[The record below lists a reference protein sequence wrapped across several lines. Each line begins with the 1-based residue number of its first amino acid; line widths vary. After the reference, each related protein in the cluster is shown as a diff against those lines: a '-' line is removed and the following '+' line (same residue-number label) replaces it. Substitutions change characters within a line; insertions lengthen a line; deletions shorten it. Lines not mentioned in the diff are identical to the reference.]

1 MDFSTWILALLL
13 SLVKPGPAVSL
24 LTGAE
29 NETEV
34 ARRERFAAISR
45 DLSEVVQSEAPIFPG
60 PQGRARTA
68 ALLLGIAAYES
79 AFLLEVDRGIDR
91 EERAKRGQEDHGR
104 SWCLLQINLGQ
115 GRVLVGSDEMRSWRG
130 QDLVADR
137 KKCFR
142 VGLEM
147 ARRSVASC
155 ARVFGDQRLWLNQYA
170 SGECKPDVSKCA
182 GDATCEGKAQRTIAE
197 ASLTSRNRM
206 DADIRGYDRFRKTA
220 PKMAR

>member
-29 NETEV
+29 NETDA
-34 ARRERFAAISR
+34 ARQARFAEISS
-45 DLSEVVQSEAPIFPG
+45 DLSAVVQAEAPIFPG

-79 AFLLEVDRGIDR
+79 AFLLEVDKGLDR

-104 SWCLLQINLGQ
+104 SWCLLQINLGK
-115 GRVLVGSDEMRSWRG
+115 GRVMVGSEEMRSWYG
-130 QDLVADR
+130 KDLVQDR

-155 ARVFGDQRLWLNQYA
+155 ARVFADQRLWLNQYA

-182 GDATCEGKAQRTIAE
+182 GDATCEGKAERKLAE
-197 ASLTSRNRM
+197 ASLKSRNRM
-206 DADIRGYDRFRKTA
+206 DAYIRGYDRFRKTA
-220 PKMAR
+220 PRAAR